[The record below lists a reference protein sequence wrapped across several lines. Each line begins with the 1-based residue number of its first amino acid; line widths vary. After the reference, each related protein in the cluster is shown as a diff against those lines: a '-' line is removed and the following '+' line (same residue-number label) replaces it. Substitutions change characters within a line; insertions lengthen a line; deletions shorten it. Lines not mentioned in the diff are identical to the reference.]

1 MEEKIK
7 NLKEQ
12 AMKKLEEI
20 KNAQDV
26 ENLRV
31 EFLGKKGEVKMLNKK
46 KEKK

>member
-31 EFLGKKGEVKMLNKK
+31 EFLGKKVK
-46 KEKK
+46 